1 MKKIKEIIKNNIKI
15 VIAFILGGVVFGT
28 LGVYAATTLLSQS
41 VYYNNTNSGATS
53 TNVQGALDELYTRAS
68 KWLNPNDMGTPQYYA
83 TTGTYKGWCIST
95 DTNCNSYADFPTT
108 STTPPSGKNVYAAK
122 YKDGQY
128 GVCIKRNGKEHCFRA
143 RNYKVEAKHV
153 QEVFSDVGTYDSST
167 GLGCNVDCGDGGA
180 GEYCGVGC
188 NADFYCFVSS
198 DGYVY
203 CIDNGT
209 YERCG
214 VDTDGSVGCG

>member
-83 TTGTYKGWCIST
+83 TTGTYKGWCSST

-167 GLGCNVDCGDGGA
+167 GLGCRVGSSTVYCYASDFRCYVFSNGSVNCYDIGPRG
-180 GEYCGVGC
+180 YCGVDAG
-188 NADFYCFVSS
+188 
-198 DGYVY
+198 
-203 CIDNGT
+203 
-209 YERCG
+209 
-214 VDTDGSVGCG
+214 GSVLCY

>member
-83 TTGTYKGWCIST
+83 TTGTYKGWCSST

-167 GLGCNVDCGDGGA
+167 GLGCYVDSSYVDCYA
-180 GEYCGVGC
+180 S
-188 NADFYCFVSS
+188 DFYCYVRST
-198 DGYVY
+198 GGVY
-203 CIDNGT
+203 CRDYGAS
-209 YERCG
+209 EDCS
-214 VDTDGSVGCG
+214 VFSAGSVRCSE

>member
-83 TTGTYKGWCIST
+83 TTGTYKGWCSST

-167 GLGCNVDCGDGGA
+167 VLGCRVGSSAVSCYASDFNCRVSSYGDVRCGDFGTNG
-180 GEYCGVGC
+180 YCSVP
-188 NADFYCFVSS
+188 
-198 DGYVY
+198 
-203 CIDNGT
+203 
-209 YERCG
+209 
-214 VDTDGSVGCG
+214 TDGSVRCG

>member
-83 TTGTYKGWCIST
+83 TTGTYKGWCSST

-167 GLGCNVDCGDGGA
+167 GLGCIVRSSTVRCNASDFYCDVTSIGSVLCYDPGA
-180 GEYCGVGC
+180 GERCYVNAGGSVYCG
-188 NADFYCFVSS
+188 
-198 DGYVY
+198 
-203 CIDNGT
+203 
-209 YERCG
+209 R
-214 VDTDGSVGCG
+214 

>member
-83 TTGTYKGWCIST
+83 TTGTYKGWCSST

-167 GLGCNVDCGDGGA
+167 ELGCDVLSSYVICFA
-180 GEYCGVGC
+180 S
-188 NADFYCFVSS
+188 DF
-198 DGYVY
+198 
-203 CIDNGT
+203 
-209 YERCG
+209 RCG
-214 VDTDGSVGCG
+214 VRSDGFVGCRDDGTDESCLVDPDGSVSCG

>member
-1 MKKIKEIIKNNIKI
+1 
-15 VIAFILGGVVFGT
+15 
-28 LGVYAATTLLSQS
+28 
-41 VYYNNTNSGATS
+41 
-53 TNVQGALDELYTRAS
+53 
-68 KWLNPNDMGTPQYYA
+68 MGTPQYYA
-83 TTGTYKGWCIST
+83 TTGTYKGWCSST

-167 GLGCNVDCGDGGA
+167 GLGCRVTSSYVSCDA
-180 GEYCGVGC
+180 S
-188 NADFYCFVSS
+188 AFYCDVTS
-198 DGYVY
+198 
-203 CIDNGT
+203 NGSVLC
-209 YERCG
+209 YDSGPNERCN
-214 VDTDGSVGCG
+214 VFTVGSVRCS

>member
-83 TTGTYKGWCIST
+83 TTGTYKGWCSST
-95 DTNCNSYADFPTT
+95 DRNCNSYANFPTT

-167 GLGCNVDCGDGGA
+167 GLGCSVDSSSVSCRA
-180 GEYCGVGC
+180 S
-188 NADFYCFVSS
+188 DFYCSVSS
-198 DGYVY
+198 DGIVY
-203 CIDNGT
+203 CRDYGAT
-209 YERCG
+209 GSCD
-214 VDTDGSVGCG
+214 VFTDGSVNCG

>member
-83 TTGTYKGWCIST
+83 TTGTYKGWCSST

-167 GLGCNVDCGDGGA
+167 GLGCKVRSSFVVCYASDFG
-180 GEYCGVGC
+180 CGVGSNGGVFC
-188 NADFYCFVSS
+188 S
-198 DGYVY
+198 D
-203 CIDNGT
+203 DGT
-209 YERCG
+209 DEHCG
-214 VDTDGSVGCG
+214 VNTGGSVRCS

>member
-83 TTGTYKGWCIST
+83 TTGTYKGWCSST

-167 GLGCNVDCGDGGA
+167 GLGCRVRSSYVKCSASDFGCSVD
-180 GEYCGVGC
+180 
-188 NADFYCFVSS
+188 S
-198 DGYVY
+198 DGYVD
-203 CIDNGT
+203 CFDDGT
-209 YERCG
+209 YEYCI
-214 VDTDGSVGCG
+214 VYTDGSVRCS

>member
-83 TTGTYKGWCIST
+83 TTGTYKGWCSST
-95 DTNCNSYADFPTT
+95 DTNCNSNADFPTT

-167 GLGCNVDCGDGGA
+167 GLGCHVTSSAVSCSA
-180 GEYCGVGC
+180 S
-188 NADFYCFVSS
+188 DFRCRVSS
-198 DGYVY
+198 DGGVY
-203 CIDNGT
+203 CSDGGPL
-209 YERCG
+209 EGCFVLPGGWVSCG
-214 VDTDGSVGCG
+214 

>member
-83 TTGTYKGWCIST
+83 TTGKYKGWCSST

-108 STTPPSGKNVYAAK
+108 ATTPPSGNMSPK
-122 YKDGQY
+122 
-128 GVCIKRNGKEHCFRA
+128 
-143 RNYKVEAKHV
+143 
-153 QEVFSDVGTYDSST
+153 ST
-167 GLGCNVDCGDGGA
+167 GIANRRNTSGLCP
-180 GEYCGVGC
+180 
-188 NADFYCFVSS
+188 
-198 DGYVY
+198 
-203 CIDNGT
+203 T
-209 YERCG
+209 R
-214 VDTDGSVGCG
+214 

>member
-83 TTGTYKGWCIST
+83 TTGTYKGWCSST
-95 DTNCNSYADFPTT
+95 DTNCNSYADFPIT

-153 QEVFSDVGTYDSST
+153 QEVFSDVGTYDFST
-167 GLGCNVDCGDGGA
+167 GLGCPVDSSYVDCYA
-180 GEYCGVGC
+180 S
-188 NADFYCFVSS
+188 DFDCSVRS
-198 DGYVY
+198 
-203 CIDNGT
+203 
-209 YERCG
+209 
-214 VDTDGSVGCG
+214 DGSVGCGDSGSNEYCYVNTAGSVLCS

>member
-83 TTGTYKGWCIST
+83 TTGTYKGWCSST
-95 DTNCNSYADFPTT
+95 DTNCNSKADFPTT

-167 GLGCNVDCGDGGA
+167 GLGCSVLSSYDSSYA
-180 GEYCGVGC
+180 GC
-188 NADFYCFVSS
+188 NASDFGCQVSS
-198 DGYVY
+198 GGLVECLDYGTNEDCYV
-203 CIDNGT
+203 DA
-209 YERCG
+209 
-214 VDTDGSVGCG
+214 DGSVICSW